1 MDEERVDKDQMTSK
15 QIEILF
21 YNHYN
26 MAVKCFWW
34 SMEEKGKG
42 NERAQPEDAPFRL
55 FCSLIHPEPG
65 GC

>member
-26 MAVKCFWW
+26 MAVK
-34 SMEEKGKG
+34 G
-42 NERAQPEDAPFRL
+42 
-55 FCSLIHPEPG
+55 
-65 GC
+65 